1 MSEQNKSVVR
11 RYVVGLNEENLGVF
25 DEILAPDFANHSP
38 RLGIM
43 SREATVHDFA
53 LIFKA
58 FPDRHSI
65 IEDIIAEGDK
75 VFLRTT
81 VQGTHQDFVTG
92 ISIEPTGKNITWDAW
107 EVLRFNDGR
116 IVERWAIHNF
126 KDQVEAAAREQ
137 KASNQL

>member
-1 MSEQNKSVVR
+1 MSEQNKAVVR
-11 RYVVGLNEENLGVF
+11 RYVEGLNEENLAVF

-38 RLGIM
+38 RLGIVN
-43 SREATVHDFA
+43 REKTVNDYPLFW
-53 LIFKA
+53 KA
-58 FPDRHSI
+58 FPDCHRT
-65 IEDIIAEGDK
+65 IEDVIAEGDK

-126 KDQVEAAAREQ
+126 KDQVEAAARE
-137 KASNQL
+137 